1 MTFEKLKE
9 TYAHLVKEWA
19 GRNKYVLTDHTMY
32 IIISILL
39 HRDKI
44 INNGGSFVQAF
55 MANNLNDVIRFADNE
70 VMANLRTIFQ
80 AYHNIDTY
88 YQAKAFKDALEKEN
102 QTQL

>member
-1 MTFEKLKE
+1 MSLEKLKE
-9 TYAHLVKEWA
+9 TYAHLVKDWA
-19 GRNKYVLTDHTMY
+19 GRNKYVINHHIES

-55 MANNLNDVIRFADNE
+55 MLNNLHDVIRFADDQ
-70 VMANLRTIFQ
+70 VMANLRTIYQ

-88 YQAKAFKDALEKEN
+88 YVAKAFKDELEKQ
-102 QTQL
+102 QTIL